1 MRHEL
6 KMKFWCYHHQDGWS
20 KREYPAI
27 ESYDAIED
35 FLEKLGYL
43 PKCDYSF
50 GDEFVFCE
58 MYEHPIDDH
67 YLFYIC
73 LNNYNKIIF
82 SFNTPSALH
91 LIAELKK
98 LVE

>member
-1 MRHEL
+1 MRQQS
-6 KMKFWCYHHQDGWS
+6 KMQYWSYHHQDGWS

-43 PKCDYSF
+43 PKCDYCF
-50 GDEFVFCE
+50 GDEFVFVE
-58 MYEHPIDDH
+58 MFEHPIDDH